1 MAENIY
7 LRRVKRDER
16 AQWDVSIYPF
26 NIPVIKRFEELEF
39 KKSVTYIIGDNG
51 SGKSTLLEAI
61 AMLLGI
67 NPEGGSKNFNFHTVN
82 THSKLSESLRMV
94 RASLNYSDTFFFRA
108 ESFYNVSSEIDRLG
122 KDIYKYYG
130 GKSLH
135 EQSHGEGFISLI
147 ENRLK
152 SRGIYIFD
160 EPEAA
165 LSFQNQLIFLCWI
178 KQAITKGAQIIIATH
193 SPVVLSFPDACIYE
207 IDGDQLVEKQYQECN
222 VYLNLMSFMT
232 HREYFFKELELI
244 LQ

>member
-1 MAENIY
+1 MADSIY
-7 LRRVKRDER
+7 LKSIYRNKS
-16 AQWDVSIYPF
+16 APWDVGHYPF
-26 NIPVIKRFEELEF
+26 SIPAIKSFEKLEF

-67 NPEGGSKNFNFHTVN
+67 NPEGGSKNFNFHTVE
-82 THSKLSESLRMV
+82 THSNLSESLRVV

-108 ESFYNVSSEIDRLG
+108 ESFYNVNSEIERLEQIQPG
-122 KDIYKYYG
+122 LYSSYG

-135 EQSHGEGFISLI
+135 ERSHGEGFMELI

-152 SRGIYIFD
+152 GRGIYIFD

-165 LSFQNQLIFLCWI
+165 LSFQNQLVFLCWI
-178 KQAITKGAQIIIATH
+178 KQAIKNGAQVIIATH

-207 IDGDQLVEKQYQECN
+207 IEGSELVEKQY
-222 VYLNLMSFMT
+222 VIYVLTL
-232 HREYFFKELELI
+232 
-244 LQ
+244 